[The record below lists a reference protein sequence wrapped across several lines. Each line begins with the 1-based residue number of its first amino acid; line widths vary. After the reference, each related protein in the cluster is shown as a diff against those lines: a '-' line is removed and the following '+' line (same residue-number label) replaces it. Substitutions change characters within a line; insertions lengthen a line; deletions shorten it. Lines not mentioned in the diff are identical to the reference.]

1 MVVNFM
7 SDITSRLNHPGNLG
21 RVNLP
26 ITTGR
31 PAPSASPP
39 ITETGKTFRQLFDA
53 SLSQTRKLTFSKHA
67 QARVEQRG
75 VELSAADLEKL
86 EQAVGK
92 AAEKGVTDS
101 LVYMNNTVFI
111 VNVPSR
117 VVVTVVDSSDTQHNV
132 FTNINGA
139 VIL

>member
-1 MVVNFM
+1 MNDF
-7 SDITSRLNHPGNLG
+7 TNRLNGPGNLG

-31 PAPSASPP
+31 PMPGANPP
-39 ITETGKTFRQLFDA
+39 VTQAGKTFRQLLDA
-53 SLSQTRKLTFSKHA
+53 SLGQTQKLTFSKHA

-75 VELSAADLEKL
+75 VELSAADLERL

-92 AAEKGVTDS
+92 AEEKGVTDS
-101 LVYMNNTVFI
+101 LMYLGGTAFI
-111 VNVPSR
+111 VNIPNR
-117 VVVTVVDSSDTQHNV
+117 VVVTVVDGSDTQNNV

>member
-1 MVVNFM
+1 M
-7 SDITSRLNHPGNLG
+7 SDLMNRLNGPGNLG

-31 PAPSASPP
+31 PMPGANPP
-39 ITETGKTFRQLFDA
+39 VTETGKPFRQLLDA
-53 SLSQTRKLTFSKHA
+53 SLGQTQKLTFSKHA

-75 VELSAADLEKL
+75 VELSAADLKRL

-92 AAEKGVTDS
+92 AEEKGVTDS
-101 LVYMNNTVFI
+101 LMYLNNTAFI
-111 VNVPSR
+111 VNIPSR
-117 VVVTVVDSSDTQHNV
+117 VVVTVVDGSDTQNNV

>member
-1 MVVNFM
+1 MVDM
-7 SDITSRLNHPGNLG
+7 SDIINRLNGPGNLG

-31 PAPSASPP
+31 PMPSASPP
-39 ITETGKTFRQLFDA
+39 VTETGKTFRQLLDA
-53 SLSQTRKLTFSKHA
+53 SLVQTRKLTFSKHA

-75 VELSAADLEKL
+75 VELSATDLERL

-92 AAEKGVTDS
+92 AEEKGVTDS
-101 LVYMNNTVFI
+101 LVYLNNTAFI
-111 VNVPSR
+111 VNIPSR
-117 VVVTVVDSSDTQHNV
+117 VVVTVVDGNDAQHNV

>member
-1 MVVNFM
+1 MVDM
-7 SDITSRLNHPGNLG
+7 SDIINRLNGPGNLG
-21 RVNLP
+21 RANLP

-31 PAPSASPP
+31 PMPSASPP
-39 ITETGKTFRQLFDA
+39 VTETGKTFRQLLDA
-53 SLSQTRKLTFSKHA
+53 SLVQTRKLTFSKHA

-75 VELSAADLEKL
+75 VELSATDLERL

-92 AAEKGVTDS
+92 AEEKGVTDS
-101 LVYMNNTVFI
+101 LVYLNNTAFI
-111 VNVPSR
+111 VNIPSR
-117 VVVTVVDSSDTQHNV
+117 VVVTVVDGNDAQHNV